1 MPGRLEGQVA
11 IITGGTSGIGK
22 RTAEI
27 FAQEG
32 ASVVI
37 AARREEEGQNI
48 ANALGEK
55 VAFIK
60 TDVAKEHDI
69 QNMIQF
75 AVDKFGRLD
84 CLFNNAGGPAP
95 LGGIE
100 DIPLEGYEAAI
111 SVLLGGVLLGMKHAA
126 PVMKAQ
132 KSGSIIN
139 NGSIAGILS
148 GYSSSIIY
156 STAKA
161 AVIHLTKI
169 VGMELGEHNIRV
181 NCISPGGIPTG
192 IFGKAAG
199 LPDNEADETSEKM
212 AELMGNNKNTPIPR
226 AGMTDDIAYAAVF
239 LASAEGSFIN
249 SHNLVVDGG
258 VMGGRPWTA
267 QQEGRARLHNTLVE
281 HAKS

>member
-1 MPGRLEGQVA
+1 MSGRLQGQVA

-22 RTAEI
+22 RTVEI

-37 AARREEEGQNI
+37 AARREAQGQNL
-48 ANALGEK
+48 ADTLGEK

-60 TDVAKEHDI
+60 TDVAKEEDV

-75 AVDKFGRLD
+75 AIDKFGRLD

-100 DIPLEGYEAAI
+100 DIPLDGYEAAI

-126 PVMKAQ
+126 PIMKAQ

-169 VGMELGEHNIRV
+169 IGMELGEHNIRV

-199 LPDNEADETSEKM
+199 LPDDTADKTSEKM
-212 AELMGNNKNTPIPR
+212 AEIMAKNANQPLPR
-226 AGMTDDIAYAAVF
+226 AGMTDDIANAALF
-239 LASAEGSFIN
+239 LASDEGSFIN

-258 VMGGRPWTA
+258 VMGGRPWTV
-267 QQEGRARLHNTLVE
+267 QQEGRARLSATLVNSV
-281 HAKS
+281 KS